1 MTSRDHRGVLSV
13 IAAAVVAVM
22 AGGADAA
29 DTPDALLQRYC
40 SDCHFAGSREGGL
53 ALDEL
58 LRRTRDATLP
68 RPPGGSGRPDH
79 AAWVAVWKNLR
90 AGTMPPPDETQPSA
104 SERASLGRWLERD
117 IFGLDP
123 TRPDPGSV
131 TVRRLNRIEY
141 ANTIQALTGLQFAAQ
156 ATFPADD
163 TGHGFD
169 TVGDALTISPMLLE
183 KYLDAAAEIAGRV
196 VAAMPKPGGAATAA
210 FAAGGPPEDATQRD
224 AWLATTLRRFADR
237 AFRRPVDDATAAA
250 IARVASD
257 SAAGDKDRLRR
268 QLTAGFTAILAAP
281 RFLFRVEQP
290 ARLIANDTPAKGVT
304 PARAVELDDWSLAS
318 RLSYF
323 LWSTMPDEELFRLAA
338 AGKLRA
344 SLDAQVERMLD
355 DQRAAT
361 GLRNFVGQW
370 LRTRDVEALPF
381 DAARILGI
389 KDRKEAEKIFSR
401 DVRRAMREQT
411 ELHVLRLVRENLPL
425 TDLLVSD
432 ATYLNADLARYYG
445 IADVTGND
453 MKLVRVPADSHRGG
467 LLTQGSF
474 LTVTSNPSRTS
485 PVKRGLFILENI
497 LGTPALPAPANVPPL
512 EDAAKAAGGK
522 ASMRELMERHRR
534 DPLCASCHARMDPLG
549 LALEH
554 YNAAGQWRDKDG
566 DAAIDTSG
574 RLATGEAFADAA
586 DLARLMTGPRR
597 TDYHRCLTE
606 KLLTYALGRGV
617 EYFDAPAVDTI
628 VKALERD
635 GRARTLFRGIA
646 TSVPFTMMRP
656 AAPGNDRR

>member
-1 MTSRDHRGVLSV
+1 MTVRVHTGVLWV
-13 IAAAVVAVM
+13 IAAVGAMTTGVVA
-22 AGGADAA
+22 AA
-29 DTPDALLQRYC
+29 ETPAALLRRYC
-40 SDCHFAGSREGGL
+40 SDCHFAGAHEGGL

-58 LRRTRDATLP
+58 LQRAGGGPGSRP
-68 RPPGGSGRPDH
+68 RGAAGRPDH
-79 AAWVAVWKNLR
+79 AAWIAVWKNLR
-90 AGTMPPPDETQPSA
+90 AGTMPPPDETQPSTA
-104 SERASLGRWLERD
+104 ERASLGRWLERD
-117 IFGLDP
+117 VFGLDP
-123 TRPDPGSV
+123 ARPDPGRV
-131 TVRRLNRIEY
+131 TVRRLNRAEY
-141 ANTIQALTGLQFAAQ
+141 AHTIEALTGLRYEAQ

-169 TVGDALTISPMLLE
+169 TVGDVLTISPMLLE

-196 VAAMPKPGGAATAA
+196 VDAMPKPGAAATPA
-210 FAAGGPPEDATQRD
+210 FAAGGPPEDAAQRD
-224 AWLATTLRRFADR
+224 AWLSTTLRRFADR

-250 IARVASD
+250 IARVAAASAPDSD
-257 SAAGDKDRLRR
+257 DRLRR

-290 ARLIANDTPAKGVT
+290 AQKSGKRTAATDGTP
-304 PARAVELDDWSLAS
+304 PSAVPLDDWSLAS

-323 LWSTMPDEELFRLAA
+323 LWSTMPDDELFRLAA
-338 AGKLRA
+338 AGKLRE
-344 SLDAQVERMLD
+344 SLDAQVERMLAD
-355 DQRAAT
+355 PRAAT

-381 DAARILGI
+381 DAARILGM

-401 DVRRAMREQT
+401 AVRRAMREQT

-425 TDLLVSD
+425 TDLLV
-432 ATYLNADLARYYG
+432 ATETFLNADLARYYG
-445 IADVTGND
+445 IADVKGND
-453 MKLVRVPADSHRGG
+453 LQLVTVPADSHRGG
-467 LLTQGSF
+467 LFTQGSF
-474 LTVTSNPSRTS
+474 LLVTSNPSRTS

-497 LGTPALPAPANVPPL
+497 LGTPALPAPADVPPL

-534 DPLCASCHARMDPLG
+534 DPLCASCHSRMDPLG

-566 DAAIDTSG
+566 AATIDTAG
-574 RLATGEAFADAA
+574 RLATGETFTDAA
-586 DLARLMTGPRR
+586 DLARLIAGPRR

-628 VKALERD
+628 VAALDRD
-635 GRARTLFRGIA
+635 GRARTLFRGVV

-656 AAPGNDRR
+656 DEQAETR